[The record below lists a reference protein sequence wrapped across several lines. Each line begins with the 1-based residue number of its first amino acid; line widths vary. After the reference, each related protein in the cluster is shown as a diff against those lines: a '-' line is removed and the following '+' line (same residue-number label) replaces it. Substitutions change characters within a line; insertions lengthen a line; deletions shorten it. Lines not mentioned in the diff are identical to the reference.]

1 MPCSNIKSNEIVFF
15 PLFYYPKGYE
25 LKKIPI
31 VTLFIIA
38 LNVFVFINSQSSI
51 YLRRVFIDI
60 NQTWNINEY
69 W

>member
-1 MPCSNIKSNEIVFF
+1 MNSYFF
-15 PLFYYPKGYE
+15 HSKTYE
-25 LKKIPI
+25 TKKIPF

-38 LNVFVFINSQSSI
+38 LNVFVFINSQSSVDLGRFCI
-51 YLRRVFIDI
+51 GI